1 MFFFDICKKN
11 NLSRAILFGIGK
23 NDCHFVSHK
32 THGTIFVGLKVYET
46 ITTIYSMYLAWPHGT
61 SSGIYANILA
71 QP

>member
-11 NLSRAILFGIGK
+11 NLSREILFRTRY

-46 ITTIYSMYLAWPHGT
+46 ITTIYFMYLAWPHDT
-61 SSGIYANILA
+61 SSGIYANLFA